1 MEEVMMNALKKV
13 LSIVAC
19 LLCLLI
25 VSVSFAGHP
34 EIPRITVDELKKLI
48 DAKSDVIVLDV
59 QLKDIYDK
67 GHIKGAMSFPWKAEI
82 NDGDVEKLTKD
93 KLIVTY
99 CDCGPGEAD
108 SSDLANQLIGLGFAN
123 VKVLK
128 DPAIRGWKK
137 AGYPVE

>member
-1 MEEVMMNALKKV
+1 MKTFKRVFSVVVGLV
-13 LSIVAC
+13 C
-19 LLCLLI
+19 LFI

-34 EIPRITVDELKKLI
+34 EITRISIDEMKKLI
-48 DAKSDVIVLDV
+48 DAKSDVIILDV
-59 QLKDIYDK
+59 QLRDMYDK
-67 GHIKGAMSFPWKAEI
+67 GHIKGALSFPWKAEVT
-82 NDGDVEKLTKD
+82 DADVEKLAKD

-123 VKVLK
+123 VKVLG

>member
-1 MEEVMMNALKKV
+1 MKMKTFKKV
-13 LSIVAC
+13 LSAVAG
-19 LLCLLI
+19 LLCLFFI

-34 EIPRITVDELKKLI
+34 EIPRISIDELKNLI
-48 DAKSDVIVLDV
+48 DAKSEVIILDV
-59 QLKDIYDK
+59 QLKDMYDK
-67 GHIKGAMSFPWKAEI
+67 GHIKGALSLPWKAEMT
-82 NDGDVEKLTKD
+82 DADVDKLAKD

-123 VKVLK
+123 VKVLG